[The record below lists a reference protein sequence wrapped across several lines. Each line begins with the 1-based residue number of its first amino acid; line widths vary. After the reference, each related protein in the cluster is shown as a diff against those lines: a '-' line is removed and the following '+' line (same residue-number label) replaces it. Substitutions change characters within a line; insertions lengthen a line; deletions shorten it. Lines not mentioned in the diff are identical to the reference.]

1 MPDIKPGRTY
11 RVRTAVVPE
20 EVKESVVQ
28 GVVAVGVDAGVLFLR
43 SQTNDM
49 SLGSQKDVL
58 AVYSNGSWVDAVLEE
73 EGK

>member
-1 MPDIKPGRTY
+1 MPDIKPGRAY

-20 EVKESVVQ
+20 DVKESVVQ

-58 AVYSNGSWVDAVLEE
+58 AVYSNGSWVDAVLVEP
-73 EGK
+73 